1 MNVKKKIWNLL
12 KNRGTMNPVKEPAI
26 MNVTGRL
33 LMILSGRKR
42 TDVPAFYG
50 EWFINR
56 LRDGS
61 VLVRNPV
68 NPKQVSKIL
77 LSRENIDCIVF
88 WTKNPENFMKY
99 LGELKEYPFYF
110 QFTLNGYGKDIEP
123 GMPDKKKELI
133 PLFQELS
140 RKIGKERVIWRYD
153 PVLISKDYSI
163 EWHIHTFESMAEAL
177 EGYTK
182 QAVISFL
189 DIYRKIKG
197 RMEQIQPR
205 TMTGSHFCRYCYA
218 NFSPAQVEANRR
230 MHDPE
235 SPLLCGRLTGEERIT
250 VREMKSAVR
259 PADDGQMRL
268 GFHDAEL
275 MRLTGK
281 PGRII

>member
-1 MNVKKKIWNLL
+1 
-12 KNRGTMNPVKEPAI
+12 
-26 MNVTGRL
+26 
-33 LMILSGRKR
+33 MIVSASRR
-42 TDVPAFYG
+42 TDIPAFYSD
-50 EWFINR
+50 WFFRR
-56 LRDGS
+56 LEEGYLY
-61 VLVRNPV
+61 VKNPM
-68 NPKQVSKIL
+68 NPRQVSKIL
-77 LSRENIDCIVF
+77 LSQDTVDCFVF
-88 WTKNPENFMKY
+88 WTKDPGPMMERLSVLDR
-99 LGELKEYPFYF
+99 LGYPYYF
-110 QFTLNGYGKDIEP
+110 QFTLTPYGTDVEP
-123 GMPDKKKELI
+123 GLPHKNELVRT
-133 PLFQELS
+133 FRELS
-140 RKIGKERVIWRYD
+140 CRLGPERVIWRYD
-153 PVLISKDYSI
+153 PVLLSPSYTREYHFQWFSRLCG
-163 EWHIHTFESMAEAL
+163 SL
-177 EGYTK
+177 EGYTHTC
-182 QAVISFL
+182 VISFL

-275 MRLTGK
+275 MQLTGK